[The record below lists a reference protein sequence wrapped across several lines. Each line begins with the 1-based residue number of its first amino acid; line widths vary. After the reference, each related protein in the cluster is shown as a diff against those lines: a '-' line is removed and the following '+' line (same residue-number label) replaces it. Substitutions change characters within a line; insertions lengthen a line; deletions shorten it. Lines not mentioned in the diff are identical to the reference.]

1 MDVAKM
7 RCTLA
12 ELYGPNWKL
21 KCQTMPDRQVVAIY
35 KSMERQGRLKKKPK
49 RREPNIKT
57 AVQIT
62 IYDVL
67 NEQGSL

>member
-7 RCTLA
+7 RCALA
-12 ELYGPNWKL
+12 ELYGPTWRL

-35 KSMERQGRLKKKPK
+35 KNMERTGRLKKKKPK
-49 RREPNIKT
+49 KEPDIRT
-57 AVQIT
+57 ALQIT

-67 NEQGSL
+67 NERGSL